1 MANSLDGMGFKDL
14 LLKVADK
21 IIDSKDELS
30 RLDSIIGDGDH
41 GVGMG
46 HGFTKAK
53 EKLAEES
60 HEGGLAKLAKT
71 FGMGV
76 VSGAGGASGPLFGG
90 LFTEAGKVLKDH
102 GELTV
107 DNARQWWKA
116 ALEATQAKGG
126 AKPGDKTMVDA
137 LHPAVEAME
146 AHQGSD
152 LGEMFA
158 AAAKAAWGG
167 VEKTKEYVA
176 GQGRSRYAGERAVGH
191 QDAGATSV
199 AKILE
204 TVAEHL
210 AAKG

>member
-1 MANSLDGMGFKDL
+1 MANSLDGLGFKEL
-14 LLKVADK
+14 LLKIADK
-21 IIDSKDELS
+21 VVDSKDELS
-30 RLDSIIGDGDH
+30 RLDSVIGDGDH

-46 HGFTKAK
+46 HGFTAAK
-53 EKLAEES
+53 EKLEAED
-60 HEGGLAKLAKT
+60 HEGGLSKLAKT
-71 FGMGV
+71 FGLGV

-90 LFTEAGKVLKDH
+90 LFTEAAKALKDH
-102 GELTV
+102 GELNV
-107 DNARQWWKA
+107 DNARQWWKQ
-116 ALEATQAKGG
+116 ALEATQARGG

-146 AHQGSD
+146 AHHGDD

-167 VEKTKEYVA
+167 VEKTKDYVA

-204 TVAEHL
+204 TVAEFL
-210 AAKG
+210 TKKP